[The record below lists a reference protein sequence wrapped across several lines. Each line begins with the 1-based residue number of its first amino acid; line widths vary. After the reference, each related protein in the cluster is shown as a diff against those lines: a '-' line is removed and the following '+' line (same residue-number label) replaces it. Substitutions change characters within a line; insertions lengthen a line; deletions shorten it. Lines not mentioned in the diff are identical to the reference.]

1 MQINII
7 SSHHSKPLF
16 LVCVD
21 NDGNTGNQKM
31 DTFSVPDPERT
42 FADPTLS
49 QDSSDPSLCR
59 DSNTSESR
67 PKYSSSQGN
76 DEKDEVD
83 ELLEG
88 VSF

>member
-1 MQINII
+1 MQVNII
-7 SSHHSKPLF
+7 ASHHSKPLY

-21 NDGNTGNQKM
+21 DIGSQNHRADKAFM
-31 DTFSVPDPERT
+31 PDSTVTLAGTSQPQGPEQC
-42 FADPTLS
+42 
-49 QDSSDPSLCR
+49 QDSEC
-59 DSNTSESR
+59 NASEQQ
-67 PKYSSSQGN
+67 YSSQQAN